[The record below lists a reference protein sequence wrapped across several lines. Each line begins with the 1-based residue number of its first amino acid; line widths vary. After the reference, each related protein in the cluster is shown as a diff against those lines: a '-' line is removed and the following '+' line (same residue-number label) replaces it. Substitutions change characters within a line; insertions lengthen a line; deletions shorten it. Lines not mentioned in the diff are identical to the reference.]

1 MNEKSRRFLESEAL
15 AVVSFWAWLLDD
27 SLFFSKAYVSPMISF
42 NYHRNLLN
50 EKGAVDAAANS

>member
-15 AVVSFWAWLLDD
+15 AVVSFWAWLLDVN
-27 SLFFSKAYVSPMISF
+27 LFNSEENFRPLISF

-50 EKGAVDAAANS
+50 EKGAVDAAAAV